1 MSDKLPFLIVVTG
14 PTASGKTG
22 LAIALAQHFNTVV
35 LSADSRQFYQGMAIG
50 TAQPT
55 AAELASVKHYFINDR
70 SVEAPLNAGSYADE
84 ALALLEK
91 LFLEHPVVIVCGGT
105 GLYIRALLDGLDA
118 FPTIPAHFREELMN
132 ELAANGIEA
141 LVDELHSKD
150 PSYASQVDL
159 NNPHRIVRALE
170 VIRATGK
177 PYSSYLKNDKSK
189 RNFTAIQIAIDLDRA
204 ELYDRINRRVD
215 VMLEMGLEEEV
226 GLLKNHFH
234 LNALQTVGYKEW
246 PAYFAGTIDRNQL
259 IEEIKQHSRNYAKR
273 QITWF
278 KRDERVHWIK
288 GADLNQALLLCTEIM
303 KGYE

>member
-55 AAELASVKHYFINDR
+55 AEELASVKHYFINDR

-91 LFLEHPVVIVCGGT
+91 LFLEHSVVIICGGT

-141 LVDELHSKD
+141 LVDELHGKD

-215 VMLEMGLEEEV
+215 VMMKMGLEEEV

-259 IEEIKQHSRNYAKR
+259 VEEIKQHSRNYAKR

>member
-22 LAIALAQHFNTVV
+22 LAIALAKHFNTVV

-55 AAELASVKHYFINDR
+55 AEELASVKHYFINDR

-91 LFLEHPVVIVCGGT
+91 LFLEHRVVIVCGGT
-105 GLYIRALLDGLDA
+105 GLYIRALIDGLDA
-118 FPTIPAHFREELMN
+118 FPTIPAHFREELMK

-141 LVDELHSKD
+141 LVDELHGKD

-159 NNPHRIVRALE
+159 NNPHRMVRALE

-189 RNFTAIQIAIDLDRA
+189 RNFTAIQVAIDLDRS
-204 ELYDRINRRVD
+204 ELYDKINRRVD

-246 PAYFAGTIDRNQL
+246 PAYFAGTIDLNQL
-259 IEEIKQHSRNYAKR
+259 VEEIKQHSRNYAKR

-278 KRDERVHWIK
+278 KRDERVHWTK
-288 GADLNQALLLCTEIM
+288 GADVNQALLLCTEIM
-303 KGYE
+303 KGNE